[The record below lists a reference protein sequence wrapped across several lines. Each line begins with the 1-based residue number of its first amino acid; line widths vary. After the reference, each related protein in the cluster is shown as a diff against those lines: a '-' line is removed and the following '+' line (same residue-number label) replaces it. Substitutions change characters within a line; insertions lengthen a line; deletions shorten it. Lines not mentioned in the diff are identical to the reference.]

1 MTSCEGSNL
10 LFDALLKAAIREVYE
25 RETDALADE
34 ETLRGCTPSPA
45 LDRRIDGIIKGYNR
59 KKRARRL
66 AKGLG
71 KAAACLCLLLAVSSI
86 ILLSVEA
93 TRIAIFNAVLTW
105 REQYTEIWYEMPSDT
120 SGHTYRPAY
129 LPEGYTEKEFRPGGS
144 ITMIIYE
151 NEAGDQIIFVQEPAG
166 NGTTAVDNEHTDYS
180 RVKVSGSEGHL
191 FEAQDKDNASM
202 LIWEKHGIVFNLIA
216 VLEGKELIRI
226 GESVE

>member
-1 MTSCEGSNL
+1 
-10 LFDALLKAAIREVYE
+10 
-25 RETDALADE
+25 
-34 ETLRGCTPSPA
+34 
-45 LDRRIDGIIKGYNR
+45 
-59 KKRARRL
+59 
-66 AKGLG
+66 
-71 KAAACLCLLLAVSSI
+71 
-86 ILLSVEA
+86 
-93 TRIAIFNAVLTW
+93 
-105 REQYTEIWYEMPSDT
+105 
-120 SGHTYRPAY
+120 
-129 LPEGYTEKEFRPGGS
+129 
-144 ITMIIYE
+144 MIIYE